1 MLNVQEKAEKKQRM
15 LLKGKKLYVQELAKQ
30 IEALEELLTLLTARF
45 DLEDAQHVYR
55 IAHKMKGSAPIFGF
69 VRAGEVAGQ
78 LVTLWEWTQTP
89 LLTEPQVDNW
99 LELCGDYLVQ
109 LKIEYEI
116 CVKEMEMDAQD
127 RQTVISPLMLTGR
140 LLMIDDDDTLRDY
153 LVEQFQRA
161 GYDVDDAS
169 GVEQAK
175 KMLRDQVY
183 DVILLDLMM
192 YPQSGYELFEFLK
205 EDPTLKWIPLVVLSG
220 RDDLED
226 KVRCLR
232 MGADDYVTKPFQY
245 EELEARVYS
254 LLKRSKQFEEMAF
267 RDALTG
273 VYNRRYFDQQLQM
286 ELRWVQ
292 RDNSP
297 ISLTFIDIDRF
308 KHVNDTYG
316 HHIGDLVLQGLSHL
330 LQQNIRGTDFLA
342 RYGGEE
348 LVILLPDTTAKQAL
362 NLMERIAELVRT
374 QPMARHQ
381 GQEFYVTFSAGVA
394 EWKPGMDAQKWIE
407 LADSAMYQAKQ
418 QGRDRTLISQGMSAC
433 ELAGMPAVPQK
444 VKRLLIADDDK
455 LLREIVKSRL
465 SSLPVELL
473 EAEDGESVL
482 QQLRAKPVDVLL
494 LDGIMPKIDGFDLL
508 AEIKRDVRFRK
519 VKVIILSSRHQ
530 EEDVVRGLQ
539 LGADDYVSKPF
550 SLLELEIRVK
560 RLLGLT

>member
-1 MLNVQEKAEKKQRM
+1 
-15 LLKGKKLYVQELAKQ
+15 
-30 IEALEELLTLLTARF
+30 
-45 DLEDAQHVYR
+45 
-55 IAHKMKGSAPIFGF
+55 
-69 VRAGEVAGQ
+69 
-78 LVTLWEWTQTP
+78 
-89 LLTEPQVDNW
+89 
-99 LELCGDYLVQ
+99 
-109 LKIEYEI
+109 
-116 CVKEMEMDAQD
+116 
-127 RQTVISPLMLTGR
+127 
-140 LLMIDDDDTLRDY
+140 
-153 LVEQFQRA
+153 
-161 GYDVDDAS
+161 
-169 GVEQAK
+169 
-175 KMLRDQVY
+175 
-183 DVILLDLMM
+183 VILLDLMM

-232 MGADDYVTKPFQY
+232 LGADDYVTKPFQY
-245 EELEARVYS
+245 DELEARVYS

-267 RDALTG
+267 RDVLTG

-297 ISLTFIDIDRF
+297 ITLAFIDIDRF

-362 NLMERIAELVRT
+362 NLLERIAEVVRS

-381 GQEFYVTFSAGVA
+381 GQEFTITFSAGISQW
-394 EWKPGMDAQKWIE
+394 EPGMTAQKWIE
-407 LADSAMYQAKQ
+407 LADDAMYQAKQ
-418 QGRDRTLISQGMSAC
+418 LGRDRTVLSQGMSAY
-433 ELAGMPAVPQK
+433 ELEVATNHRPRK
-444 VKRLLIADDDK
+444 LKRLLIADDDK
-455 LLREIVKSRL
+455 LTREIVKARL
-465 SSLPVELL
+465 GSLPVELL

-482 QQLRAKPVDVLL
+482 KLMHEKPIDVLL

-508 AEIKRDVRFRK
+508 AEIKLDPQLRK

-550 SLLELEIRVK
+550 SLMELEIRVK